1 MRGSFYEV
9 MSFGMMIAS
18 LVFFYQTT
26 SFLVGKDYLA
36 SILAMV
42 IGFVLIRVGVEF
54 GRLAVIIKKD

>member
-1 MRGSFYEV
+1 

>member
-1 MRGSFYEV
+1 
-9 MSFGMMIAS
+9 MIAS